1 MFRGSNLKLE
11 ESYFNKTINS
21 SSILTETT
29 NQVFEKEIDNY
40 TRILEQDKRK
50 FFRAQENRNDLIKDY
65 STKLKELDNLKSR
78 QYKT

>member
-1 MFRGSNLKLE
+1 MYRGNNKKLE
-11 ESYFNKTINS
+11 ESYFNNTINTTLS
-21 SSILTETT
+21 ETT

-50 FFRAQENRNDLIKDY
+50 FFRAQENRNDTIKDY
-65 STKLKELDNLKSR
+65 SIKQKELEYLKSK

>member
-1 MFRGSNLKLE
+1 ME
-11 ESYFNKTINS
+11 ESYFNKTINN
-21 SSILTETT
+21 SSILSEAT

-50 FFRAQENRNDLIKDY
+50 FFRAQENRNDIIKDY
-65 STKLKELDNLKSR
+65 GAKQKELEYLKSK